1 MGSERAGSVKGSRMR
16 RRLAVGGLVLLLVSV
31 YVAIVLLDAANT
43 RSESGG
49 SSGEAPADTV
59 LIQMSPVA
67 VNGPGERLSVD
78 VRVYPQESTL
88 VDEITLTRDLTV
100 IISPVDGTQA
110 IELEAGTLALQTK
123 TVSIPS
129 VGTVENWP
137 FDRYDANLRIIAY
150 TTVDG
155 VKEEVPVFVEWMG
168 SLSGWNFA
176 VSQNDELTVP
186 VKLGDGAE
194 EEVPT
199 IDIGATRSGSTFAFG
214 FLLLGLLVVMPILVL
229 FVAIRAFTGRRKV
242 EATLTSWMGAM
253 LFAVVPLRGFLPG
266 SPPIGSWID
275 FLVVLWVIVAL
286 ITGLSIYVLA
296 WNRWGTPAVSASK
309 PPPSD

>member
-1 MGSERAGSVKGSRMR
+1 MR
-16 RRLAVGGLVLLLVSV
+16 RRLIVVGIGLLVVLV
-31 YVAIVLLDAANT
+31 YVAIVMLDAANT
-43 RSESGG
+43 RSEPGG
-49 SSGEAPADTV
+49 TSGEPQPDSV
-59 LIQMSPVA
+59 ILEMSPVA

-78 VRVYPQESTL
+78 VRVFPQDSIV
-88 VDEITLTRDLTV
+88 VDEITLTKDLTV
-100 IISPVDGTQA
+100 IVSPIDGTQS
-110 IELEAGTLALQTK
+110 IELEAGTLALQTR
-123 TVSIPS
+123 TVSIPTR
-129 VGTVENWP
+129 GTVENWP

-155 VKEEVPVFVEWMG
+155 VKEEVPVFVEWSG

-186 VKLGDGAE
+186 LTMADGTE
-194 EEVPT
+194 EDVPT

-214 FLLLGLLVVMPILVL
+214 FLLLGLLVVMPVLVL

-296 WNRWGTPAVSASK
+296 WNRWGTPATGLRR
-309 PPPSD
+309 PPPPDDDPR